1 LDYLG
6 LLYRFMY
13 IFALNLIVKELS
25 LQFFLGKFARNLK
38 FIVSVLA
45 ISLVS
50 SGFLCIVMNVV
61 STYFSYT
68 LLYLYFSSVMAFL
81 GLFIVLYIGS
91 NLIVEVPLYG
101 YILLRG
107 KLDLGGTISLLLM
120 VNMFAY
126 LISYLLGFVDPLA
139 WI

>member
-1 LDYLG
+1 
-6 LLYRFMY
+6 MY
-13 IFALNLIVKELS
+13 IFILNLIVKELS
-25 LQFFLGKFARNLK
+25 LQFFLGKLARNLK

-50 SGFLCIVMNVV
+50 SGFLCIITNVV

>member
-1 LDYLG
+1 
-6 LLYRFMY
+6 MY

>member
-1 LDYLG
+1 
-6 LLYRFMY
+6 MY

-101 YILLRG
+101 YTFLRG

>member
-1 LDYLG
+1 M
-6 LLYRFMY
+6 LYRFMY

>member
-1 LDYLG
+1 